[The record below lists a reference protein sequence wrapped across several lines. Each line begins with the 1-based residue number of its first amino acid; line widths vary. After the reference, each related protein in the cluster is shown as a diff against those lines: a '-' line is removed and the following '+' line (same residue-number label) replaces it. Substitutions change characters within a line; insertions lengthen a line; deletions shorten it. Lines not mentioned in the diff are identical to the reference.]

1 MWSSSSPGRIAARRL
16 LRNPIAVL
24 SSIFVVA
31 MIFCAIFAPFI
42 APFRYDY
49 EDTSHYT
56 STPSRPDT
64 RHLLGTD
71 TLGEDVLSRLIYGS
85 RISLTVATVTII
97 IECIIGLPLGLAAG
111 FYGGFIDTALMRITD
126 AMFAFPD
133 ILLAILLRAVIA
145 PPSGQPLPAYINL
158 GTLFFAL
165 GMVGWPPLARLV
177 RGQALSLRGKE
188 YVDAARLAGVN
199 DGTIVVRHLLPN
211 LLGPIVVQI
220 TQDVAGVILAEATLS
235 FLGLGV
241 QPPFPSWGHM
251 IYEALP
257 QMQVFPLLMIA
268 PGLLLAAAVLTF
280 NFLGD
285 ALRDALDPRTSTLQT
300 GGRKTK

>member
-1 MWSSSSPGRIAARRL
+1 MRRL
-16 LRNPIAVL
+16 VRNPIAVL
-24 SSIFVVA
+24 SCTFIAV
-31 MIFCAIFAPFI
+31 MIFCAIFAPII

-49 EDTSHYT
+49 EDTSHYV
-56 STPSRPDT
+56 STPSRPDS

-85 RISLTVATVTII
+85 RISLSVAVVTIF

-111 FYGGFIDTALMRITD
+111 YYGGFIDTALMRVTD

-133 ILLAILLRAVIA
+133 ILLAILLRAVIS

-158 GTLFFAL
+158 GTLFIAL

-177 RGQALSLRGKE
+177 RGQALSLRGRE
-188 YVDAARLAGVN
+188 YVDAARLAGVR
-199 DGTIVVRHLLPN
+199 DGTIIVRHIVPN
-211 LLGPIVVQI
+211 LIGPVVVQI

-268 PGLLLAAAVLTF
+268 PGLLLAAAVLAF

-300 GGRKTK
+300 GGR

>member
-1 MWSSSSPGRIAARRL
+1 MAVRRL
-16 LRNPIAVL
+16 VRNPIAIL
-24 SSIFVVA
+24 SSTFIFA
-31 MIFCAIFAPFI
+31 MIFCAIFAPII

-56 STPSRPDT
+56 STPSRPDS

-85 RISLTVATVTII
+85 RISLSVAAVTII
-97 IECIIGLPLGLAAG
+97 IECIIGLPLGLVAG
-111 FYGGFIDTALMRITD
+111 YYGGFIDTALMRITD

-145 PPSGQPLPAYINL
+145 PPSGQPLPAYVNL

-177 RGQALSLRGKE
+177 RGQALSLRGRE
-188 YVDAARLAGVN
+188 YVDAARLAGVR
-199 DGTIVVRHLLPN
+199 DGTIVVRHLIPN
-211 LLGPIVVQI
+211 LMGPVVVQI

-268 PGLLLAAAVLTF
+268 PGLLLAAAVLAF

-285 ALRDALDPRTSTLQT
+285 ALRDALDPRTSSLQT
-300 GGRKTK
+300 GGR